1 MLVGE
6 CSHSEPWHLS
16 RYKLCVESAG
26 IAAYL
31 QIQYLLA
38 TPQQQ
43 HQRNDICTC
52 GPRERL
58 MPIPL
63 VEVYQHHLRLFTGKT
78 IHSATSEWRKG
89 MRVYAVVWGV
99 ECDARF
105 GQASVGMKCS

>member
-43 HQRNDICTC
+43 QQRNDICTC

-63 VEVYQHHLRLFTGKT
+63 VEAYQHHLRLFTGKT
-78 IHSATSEWRKG
+78 IHSAASESFSLAQG
-89 MRVYAVVWGV
+89 HARVRCCVV
-99 ECDARF
+99 C
-105 GQASVGMKCS
+105 